1 MNMKK
6 YVIIVAGGK
15 GERMNASVPKQF
27 LPLNGKPL
35 LMHTMERIYSSGLFD
50 EPAVLVL
57 PSGQIN
63 YWQQLCETF
72 NFEIPYI
79 ITEGGE
85 TRFQSVKNGL
95 ENIAEDSLVGV
106 HDGVRPL
113 VSSDVVKNAFS
124 HALKYDTAVP
134 VISLQESVRKVDKDV
149 GKSYPVSR
157 DEYVLVQTPQV
168 FKSDLLKKAYQ
179 TPYVSEF
186 TDDASVVEYYGRK
199 IHLVGGNKENIK
211 LTTLFDLKWA
221 ETYMKQ
227 KTG

>member
-1 MNMKK
+1 MKK

-15 GERMNASVPKQF
+15 GERMNSSVPKQF
-27 LPLNGKPL
+27 LPINGKPL
-35 LMHTMERIYSSGLFD
+35 LMHTMERIYSSGLVD

-63 YWQQLCETF
+63 YWQHLCKTF

-85 TRFQSVKNGL
+85 TRFHSVKNGL
-95 ENIAEDSLVGV
+95 ENIAENSLVGV
-106 HDGVRPL
+106 HDGARPL
-113 VSSDVVKNAFS
+113 VSLDVVKNAFS

-134 VISLQESVRKVDKDV
+134 VISLQESVRKVEKACQN
-149 GKSYPVSR
+149 SYPVSR

-168 FKSDLLKKAYQ
+168 FKANLLKKAYQ
-179 TPYVSEF
+179 TPYISKF
-186 TDDASVVEYYGRK
+186 TDDASVVEHYGHK
-199 IHLVGGNKENIK
+199 IHLVEGNKENIK

-221 ETYMKQ
+221 ETYLKQ